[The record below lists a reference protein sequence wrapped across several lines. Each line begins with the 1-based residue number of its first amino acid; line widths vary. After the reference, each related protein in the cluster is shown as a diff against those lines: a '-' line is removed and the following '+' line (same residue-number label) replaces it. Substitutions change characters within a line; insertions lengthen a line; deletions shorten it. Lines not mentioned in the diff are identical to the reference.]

1 MRAMGEA
8 HNQGSF
14 RAVEEAGMRGA
25 AVVVLAGFGVFLL
38 ATGVL
43 VRTYV
48 APAVVRAPTDI
59 YKVQRLRAENA
70 TYFDAGAL
78 RVRTGATVV
87 ATATVRGDVEAS
99 GDDVAVWDMTT
110 VIQDLDRGRLVD
122 VATRR
127 LAFDRR
133 SGELVACCRAAV
145 QDDTSV
151 RQSGLG
157 VFWPMDVRKRTYR
170 MFDAQT
176 RRTWPVVFKGVE
188 DVGGVDAYRFELH
201 VPPTKVP
208 GEVPAVPARLL
219 GADGGGAVPVDRYH
233 RGDAVFWVDPRTG
246 APVDQRQRVRSTLRA
261 RSGTGTLV
269 VADLELRTTPEG
281 RTALAGTAND
291 AAARVRLLETV
302 VPLGAVALGA
312 VLLAAGVVLDRR
324 GARTRPRAAPPGDGA
339 ARRLRPGT
347 PGVG

>member
-1 MRAMGEA
+1 
-8 HNQGSF
+8 
-14 RAVEEAGMRGA
+14 MRGA

-78 RVRTGATVV
+78 RVRTGARVV

-110 VIQDLDRGRLVD
+110 VIQDLDRGYLID

-133 SGELVACCRAAV
+133 SGELVRCCRAAV
-145 QDDTSV
+145 QGDTSV

-157 VFWPMDVRKRTYR
+157 VFWPMDVRKRTYQ

-188 DVGGVDAYRFELH
+188 EAGGVDAYRFELH

-208 GEVPAVPARLL
+208 GEAPAVPAQLL
-219 GADGGGAVPVDRYH
+219 GLDGDGAVPVDRYYQ
-233 RGDAVFWVDPRTG
+233 GDAVFWIDPRTG
-246 APVDQRQRVRSTLRA
+246 APVDQRQKVHSTLRA
-261 RSGTGTLV
+261 RSGAGTLV
-269 VADLELRTTPEG
+269 VADLEMRMTSEAQA
-281 RTALAGTAND
+281 ALAETAND
-291 AAARVRLLETV
+291 AAAQVRLLETI
-302 VPLGAVALGA
+302 VPLGAAALGA
-312 VLLAAGVVLDRR
+312 ALLAAGIVLDRR
-324 GARTRPRAAPPGDGA
+324 GGRTRRRTAPPADGTTQ
-339 ARRLRPGT
+339 RLRPGT
-347 PGVG
+347 SSP